1 MYINIR
7 TYFTKMF
14 IFLLSASLIMQNS
27 IIFAQKTQPNTKL
40 VNVGYVGESLININ
54 EKNQSYLSQK
64 LLGALNQNYYEFYD
78 SKTIGK
84 KTKLTP
90 ISFNSNEDELKLSL
104 IHI

>member
-7 TYFTKMF
+7 TYFTKML

-40 VNVGYVGESLININ
+40 VNVGYVGESVININ

-64 LLGALNQNYYEFYD
+64 LLGALNQNYYEF
-78 SKTIGK
+78 
-84 KTKLTP
+84 L
-90 ISFNSNEDELKLSL
+90 
-104 IHI
+104 